1 MLSTLH
7 PVAANG
13 FNHHADAYAR
23 TRPRYPKAA
32 LDKIQKLIPNL
43 NASILD
49 LAAGTGILTQ
59 LLVDRGYTNVT
70 AVEPV
75 DGMLEKL
82 ISLLP
87 EVAAKKGTS
96 WEIPLPS
103 QTQDAV
109 IVAQAWHWFAD
120 LNSLKEIHR
129 VLKPNGYFVLLWNME
144 SPRSLWVQ
152 GLRNIY
158 ERYEKVYRL
167 GGWRAVFTEKEA
179 GELFDLPLNRQQF
192 EYDFLVPKDD
202 IFHRIMTRSFIAILS
217 NEERVAMTKE
227 MEDILDDPSNEF
239 SVNEENQVMYPHDT
253 KMYWTQKCQSS

>member
-1 MLSTLH
+1 MEIKKLRHYYTI
-7 PVAANG
+7 AQ
-13 FNHHADAYAR
+13 

-103 QTQDAV
+103 QSQDV
-109 IVAQAWHWFAD
+109 VFVAQAWHWFAD

-158 ERYEKVYRL
+158 ERYENSAPQYRL
-167 GGWRAVFTEKEA
+167 GWWKAVFEEKEA
-179 GELFDLPLNRQQF
+179 GELFNLPLNHNQF
-192 EYDFLVPKDD
+192 EYDFLVSKEN
-202 IFHRIMTRSFIAILS
+202 IFRRVMTKSYIAVLS
-217 NEERVAMTKE
+217 DEERVAVTKE
-227 MEDILDDPSNEF
+227 MEAILANPANEF
-239 SVNEENQVMYPHDT
+239 SVNEENQALYPHDT
-253 KMYWTQKCQSS
+253 DMFWTQKRND